1 MGRLAKKPPAILV
14 VDDDLQVRRAME
26 IMLGHSGY
34 RILLAESGEEAIE
47 RVASSLPDLVLMDV
61 MMPEMDGYEA
71 TERIRQLP
79 GGDQLPIIF
88 LSVLGGEAESKA
100 RGLALGICDCIAKPV
115 KMHDLR
121 RRIEACL
128 QTDDVPE

>member
-1 MGRLAKKPPAILV
+1 MGRVSKRGPLILV

-34 RILLAESGEEAIE
+34 RVLLAGSGQEAIE

-61 MMPEMDGYEA
+61 MMPEMDGYQA
-71 TERIRQLP
+71 TERIRGLP
-79 GGDQLPIIF
+79 GGDELPIIF
-88 LSVLGGEAESKA
+88 LSVLGGEAQSKA

-115 KMHDLR
+115 KVQDLR
-121 RRIEACL
+121 RRIENCL
-128 QTDDVPE
+128 G

>member
-1 MGRLAKKPPAILV
+1 MGRFSKRSPVILV
-14 VDDDLQVRRAME
+14 VDDDLQVQRAME

-34 RILLAESGEEAIE
+34 RVLLAGSGQEAID
-47 RVASSLPDLVLMDV
+47 RISSSRPDLVLLDV
-61 MMPEMDGYEA
+61 MMPEMDGYE
-71 TERIRQLP
+71 TTRRIRELA

-115 KMHDLR
+115 KMNDLR

-128 QTDDVPE
+128 EMDIPSE

>member
-1 MGRLAKKPPAILV
+1 MGRFSKRPPVILV
-14 VDDDLQVRRAME
+14 VDDDLQVQRAME

-34 RILLAESGEEAIE
+34 RVLLAGSGQEAID
-47 RVASSLPDLVLMDV
+47 RISSSRPDLVLLDV

-71 TERIRQLP
+71 TKRIRQLP
-79 GGDQLPIIF
+79 GGEELPIIF

-100 RGLALGICDCIAKPV
+100 RGLELGICDCIAKPV
-115 KMHDLR
+115 KMNDLR

-128 QTDDVPE
+128 EPGLASE

>member
-1 MGRLAKKPPAILV
+1 LILV

-34 RILLAESGEEAIE
+34 RVLLAPSGQEAIE

-61 MMPEMDGYEA
+61 MMPEMDGYQA

-79 GGDQLPIIF
+79 GGDDLPIIF
-88 LSVLGGEAESKA
+88 LSVLGGEAESEA
-100 RGLALGICDCIAKPV
+100 RGLALGVCDCIAKPV
-115 KMHDLR
+115 KIHELR
-121 RRIEACL
+121 RRIEECL
-128 QTDDVPE
+128 KPGVSGD

>member
-1 MGRLAKKPPAILV
+1 MGRFSKRPPVILV
-14 VDDDLQVRRAME
+14 VDDDLQVQRAME

-34 RILLAESGEEAIE
+34 RVLLAGSGQEAID
-47 RVASSLPDLVLMDV
+47 RVASSRPDLMLLDV
-61 MMPEMDGYEA
+61 MMPEMDGYE
-71 TERIRQLP
+71 TTRRIRELA

-115 KMHDLR
+115 KMQDLR

-128 QTDDVPE
+128 EPDVPSE

>member
-1 MGRLAKKPPAILV
+1 MGRFSKRSPVILV
-14 VDDDLQVRRAME
+14 VDDDPQVQRAME

-34 RILLAESGEEAIE
+34 RVLLAGSGQEAID
-47 RVASSLPDLVLMDV
+47 RVASSRPDLVLLDV
-61 MMPEMDGYEA
+61 MMPEMDGYET
-71 TERIRQLP
+71 TEHIRQLP

-100 RGLALGICDCIAKPV
+100 RGLALGICDCIAKPI

-128 QTDDVPE
+128 PLDSSGG

>member
-1 MGRLAKKPPAILV
+1 MGRFSKRPPVILV
-14 VDDDLQVRRAME
+14 VDDDLQVQRAME

-34 RILLAESGEEAIE
+34 RVLLAGSGQEAID
-47 RVASSLPDLVLMDV
+47 RVASSRPDLMLLDV
-61 MMPEMDGYEA
+61 MMPEMDGYE
-71 TERIRQLP
+71 TTRRIRELA

-115 KMHDLR
+115 KMQDLR

-128 QTDDVPE
+128 APDVPSE